1 MNIYSGIPKR
11 LSGFFLQPLT
21 TFSQPGSHIRKEKKK
36 KENSLPRIAATPAR
50 PFCLASSSPWSEQ
63 LVALNLEVDSLEA
76 GRVGRSRDGAKG
88 HPMSYLAEEKP
99 TVTQTGPP
107 ALNQSQLVRGQRNW
121 SEPSGK
127 ALLALLLRA
136 GGSTN
141 EKQVAP
147 WVGRAGALTGV
158 RLGADWWVGP
168 EGPPTPL
175 AVLCPEVS
183 AFAPHTSEMAI
194 GL

>member
-1 MNIYSGIPKR
+1 M
-11 LSGFFLQPLT
+11 
-21 TFSQPGSHIRKEKKK
+21 
-36 KENSLPRIAATPAR
+36 
-50 PFCLASSSPWSEQ
+50 
-63 LVALNLEVDSLEA
+63 NLEVDSLEA
-76 GRVGRSRDGAKG
+76 GRVGRSRDGAKR

-99 TVTQTGPP
+99 AVTQTGPP

-158 RLGADWWVGP
+158 RLGVDWWVGP
-168 EGPPTPL
+168 EGPPTL
-175 AVLCPEVS
+175 SAVLCPRSVLLLPTPQKWSLACDVFCILLFTFCPNWECMRLFLVQCACLENPRDGGAWWAALYGVTQS
-183 AFAPHTSEMAI
+183 RTR
-194 GL
+194 LK